1 MVDCRREISYNDA
14 IGYDRGSDFMS
25 IRLATVQDIPRI
37 LEIYGPYVENTVC
50 SFEYVVPNVEAFTKR
65 FLKITAQF
73 PWLVWEENGTVLGYA
88 YGSRPFE
95 RAAYQWSA
103 EASIYIC
110 PEAQGKGIGKK
121 LYAALE
127 KLLQIQGYRKVFA
140 IITTANEASVA
151 FHRAVGYRYI
161 ATMPDCG
168 YKFGKWYG
176 TVWMDKELNTWTV
189 PPGEPIPIH
198 QIPELL

>member
-1 MVDCRREISYNDA
+1 
-14 IGYDRGSDFMS
+14 MS
-25 IRLATVQDIPRI
+25 IRLATVQDVPRI
-37 LEIYGPYVENTVC
+37 LEIYEPYVKNTAV
-50 SFEYVVPNVEAFTKR
+50 SSEYTVPSCLEFTQR

-73 PWLVWEENGTVLGYA
+73 PWLVWEENGTILGYA

-103 EASIYIC
+103 SASIYLC
-110 PEAQGKGIGKK
+110 PEAKGNGIGRK

-127 KLLQIQGYRKVFA
+127 QLLQRQGYRKVYA
-140 IITTANEASVA
+140 VITTVNEDSIA
-151 FHRAVGYRYI
+151 FHRAVGYRHI

-176 TVWMDKELNTWTV
+176 TVWMEKELNTWDS
-189 PPGEPIPIH
+189 PPREPIPIH
-198 QIPELL
+198 RLAELKEGRLL